1 LVPIFITLFMIIFK
15 SLNIFST
22 NNKMLCLIIILESA
36 SPSAQVI
43 IVAMNQLNDPKVATQ
58 LSQLYVIL
66 YSLSIL
72 TIALWIV
79 VAIHF
84 FY

>member
-1 LVPIFITLFMIIFK
+1 
-15 SLNIFST
+15 
-22 NNKMLCLIIILESA
+22 
-36 SPSAQVI
+36 
-43 IVAMNQLNDPKVATQ
+43 
-58 LSQLYVIL
+58 VIL

-84 FY
+84 FYWEYRQHKIRQEHRIYIYSVYSRTDRIIEYVDKLFL